1 MTDTALDEK
10 QDALTAALRQ
20 PDVQESLAAVLLQ
33 LPQMME
39 QYNAM
44 TRTVE
49 FAVQVL
55 QDKESM
61 RYLLAGF
68 GDNLPQV
75 TLGRETLEAAAELLG
90 KLPKIVKYV
99 AVAERLIDTA
109 EAVLTDKE
117 SMQYLLDGLAEDLPG
132 LLLNRQTLAALAALI
147 GKLPKLVKYAGL
159 AEQLIDTAEAVLSDK
174 ASLSYLADG
183 VHDLAK
189 PVRDRVE
196 SGRELWTEAQARA
209 GRDQSPVTV
218 LSLLKLLKDPQVQR
232 GVHMLKALLVVS
244 QERALKR

>member
-1 MTDTALDEK
+1 MTDSALDEK

-20 PDVQESLAAVLLQ
+20 PDVQENLAAVLLQ

-39 QYNAM
+39 QYKVM

-61 RYLLAGF
+61 SYLLAGF
-68 GDNLPQV
+68 GENMPQV

-109 EAVLTDKE
+109 EAVLTDK
-117 SMQYLLDGLAEDLPG
+117 
-132 LLLNRQTLAALAALI
+132 
-147 GKLPKLVKYAGL
+147 
-159 AEQLIDTAEAVLSDK
+159 

-183 VHDLAK
+183 VHDLAQ

-196 SGRELWTEAQARA
+196 SGRELWAEAQTRA
-209 GRDQSPVTV
+209 DRDQSPVTV

-232 GVHMLKALLVVS
+232 GVHMLKALLAVS
-244 QERALKR
+244 QERTRTL